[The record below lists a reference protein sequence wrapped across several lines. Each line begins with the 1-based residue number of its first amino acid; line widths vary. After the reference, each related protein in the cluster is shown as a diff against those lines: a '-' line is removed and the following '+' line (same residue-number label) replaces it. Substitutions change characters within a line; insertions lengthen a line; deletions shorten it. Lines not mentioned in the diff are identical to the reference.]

1 MGTICVLDPSP
12 KTLSHQQ
19 IDGLRLLSDQVVEM
33 LEGDAGRTMVGK
45 DEKRDEGSQKI
56 EGQYYSAVTILFAD
70 FVGFTKMV
78 ENTEP
83 GDLLE
88 TLNIFFS
95 GFEKIIQKN
104 NVLKV
109 KEATSIGMEYSTG
122 KVRHIQDDPVKIPF
136 CIM

>member
-33 LEGDAGRTMVGK
+33 LEGDAGRTMDGK
-45 DEKRDEGSQKI
+45 DEKLDEGSQKI

-83 GDLLE
+83 GD
-88 TLNIFFS
+88 
-95 GFEKIIQKN
+95 
-104 NVLKV
+104 
-109 KEATSIGMEYSTG
+109 
-122 KVRHIQDDPVKIPF
+122 
-136 CIM
+136 

>member
-1 MGTICVLDPSP
+1 MNGGPPFRFYAGSPLMSSRGYSVGTICVLDPSP

-33 LEGDAGRTMVGK
+33 LEGDAGRIMVGK
-45 DEKRDEGSQKI
+45 DEKLDEGSQKI

-70 FVGFTKMV
+70 FVGFNKMV

-88 TLNIFFS
+88 TLNTFFP
-95 GFEKIIQKN
+95 
-104 NVLKV
+104 VLKRSS
-109 KEATSIGMEYSTG
+109 KKTMSS
-122 KVRHIQDDPVKIPF
+122 K
-136 CIM
+136 

>member
-12 KTLSHQQ
+12 KILSHQQ
-19 IDGLRLLSDQVVEM
+19 IDGLRLLTDQVVEM

-45 DEKRDEGSQKI
+45 DEKLDEGSQKI

-78 ENTEP
+78 ESTEP

-88 TLNIFFS
+88 TLNTFFP
-95 GFEKIIQKN
+95 
-104 NVLKV
+104 VLKRSS
-109 KEATSIGMEYSTG
+109 KKTMSS
-122 KVRHIQDDPVKIPF
+122 K
-136 CIM
+136 